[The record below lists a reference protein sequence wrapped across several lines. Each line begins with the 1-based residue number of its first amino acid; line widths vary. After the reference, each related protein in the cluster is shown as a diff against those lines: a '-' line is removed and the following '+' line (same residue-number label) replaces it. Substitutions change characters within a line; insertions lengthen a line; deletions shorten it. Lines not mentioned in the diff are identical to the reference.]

1 VDQAEMIAFVRRHGH
16 ALLATRGPDGTV
28 QTATVAV
35 AITDEAEFVLEVSVH
50 SQRYANILAFA
61 QVALK
66 VGADEPIT
74 VESEGVADVL
84 AEAERDRCLRVYF
97 QQFPEARE
105 RALQPDIAHVRIRP
119 RWARVNDLSPESYGV
134 QEIPLER

>member
-16 ALLATRGPDGTV
+16 ALLATRGPDDTV
-28 QTATVAV
+28 QTATLAV
-35 AITDEAEFVLEVSVH
+35 AITDEAEFILEISVH
-50 SQRYANILAFA
+50 SQRYANILAFE

-84 AEAERDRCLRVYF
+84 TEAERDRCLRVYF
-97 QQFPEARE
+97 QQFPQARE

-119 RWARVNDLSPESYGV
+119 YWVRVNDLSPESYGV
-134 QEIPLER
+134 QEVRLER